1 MSTCKPPVPSYL
13 KNHAALWASD
23 PHAANLA
30 WWREARLGL
39 FIHYGLYSLLAEHE
53 WVQFRRKIPVA
64 QYAKLKDNFTAHHF
78 DPDFITDL
86 ALEAEMTYITMVTCH
101 HESFCLWDSK
111 AEPFN
116 SVASPCGRDLVAEMA
131 AACAR
136 KGLGF
141 FTYYTFMLNWK
152 HPYFLSRDVF
162 GYARPAY
169 DQPQPEYLYRE
180 RADFARYLDYVRQCL
195 GELLT
200 GYGPLAG
207 MWLDLIMAWYL
218 LGPEYI
224 PIEEFYGL
232 IRAKQPHTMVS
243 WKQGATGTEDFGSP
257 EQHFHSL
264 EDRCRQQ
271 GGEAAAQRARVAWES
286 NRTKHNE
293 ICATLQ
299 PGSWG
304 FNAFEPH
311 RTSQEVY
318 DLVGHAL
325 SHNCNLLL
333 NVGPLGD
340 GSVHPTQVR
349 LLRELGA
356 RIRKDGWP
364 QGGTAAPGSGA
375 TPAG

>member
-1 MSTCKPPVPSYL
+1 MPATALPVPSYL
-13 KNHAALWASD
+13 RDHAGRWVTD

-30 WWREARLGL
+30 WWRQAKLGL
-39 FIHYGLYSLLAEHE
+39 FVHYGLYSQLAEHE
-53 WVQFRRKIPVA
+53 WVQFRRRIPVA
-64 QYAKLKDNFTAHHF
+64 QYARLKDNFTAHRF
-78 DPDFITDL
+78 DAEFLTDL
-86 ALEAEMTYITMVTCH
+86 AIEAEMKYVNLVTCH
-101 HESFCLWDSK
+101 HESFCLWGSK

-116 SVASPCGRDLVAEMA
+116 SVNSPCGRDLVGELA

-141 FTYYTFMLNWK
+141 FTYYTFMLNWR
-152 HPYFLSRDVF
+152 HPYFLGQSEF
-162 GYARPAY
+162 PYARPAY
-169 DQPQPEYLYRE
+169 EQPQPEYLYRT
-180 RADFARYLDYVRQCL
+180 RDDFRRYLDYVRSCL
-195 GELLT
+195 TELLT

-218 LGPEYI
+218 LGPEVI
-224 PIEEFYGL
+224 PIEEFYAL
-232 IRAKQPHTMVS
+232 IRAQQPHIMLS

-271 GGEAAAQRARVAWES
+271 GGEAAAARARVAWEA
-286 NRTKHNE
+286 NHAKHNE

-318 DLVGHAL
+318 DLLGHAL
-325 SHNCNLLL
+325 AHDCNLLL
-333 NVGPLGD
+333 NIGPLAD

-349 LLRELGA
+349 LLRDLGA

-364 QGGTAAPGSGA
+364 QAGAGGKAPGAAPA
-375 TPAG
+375 L

>member
-1 MSTCKPPVPSYL
+1 MSSSALPVPCYL
-13 KNHAALWASD
+13 QDHAALWATD
-23 PHAANLA
+23 PRAANRA
-30 WWREARLGL
+30 WWQQAKLGL
-39 FIHYGLYSLLAEHE
+39 FIHYGLYSQLAEHE
-53 WVQFRRKIPVA
+53 WVQFRRQIPVA
-64 QYAKLKDNFTAHHF
+64 QYARLKDNFTAHRF
-78 DPDFITDL
+78 DADVLTDL
-86 ALEAEMTYITMVTCH
+86 ALEAEMKYVNLVTCH
-101 HESFCLWDSK
+101 HESFCLWNSK

-116 SVASPCGRDLVAEMA
+116 SANSPCGRDLVAELA

-141 FTYYTFMLNWK
+141 FTYYTFMLNWR
-152 HPYFLSRDVF
+152 HPYFLSRDEF
-162 GYARPAY
+162 AYARPAY
-169 DQPQPEYLYRE
+169 EQPQPEYLYRN
-180 RADFARYLDYVRQCL
+180 RDDFRHYLDYVRECL
-195 GELLT
+195 TELLT

-218 LGPEYI
+218 LGPEVI
-224 PIEEFYGL
+224 PIEEFYAL
-232 IRAKQPHTMVS
+232 IRARQPQTMVS

-271 GGEAAAQRARVAWES
+271 GGEAAALRARVAWAA
-286 NRTKHNE
+286 NQHKHNE

-311 RTSQEVY
+311 RSAQEVY
-318 DLVGHAL
+318 NLVGHAL
-325 SHNCNLLL
+325 AHNCNLLL
-333 NVGPLGD
+333 NVGPLAD
-340 GSVHPTQVR
+340 GSLHPTQVR

-364 QGGTAAPGSGA
+364 QGGVESKVPGSA
-375 TPAG
+375 PAA